1 MMNHSLYFSRFSDRS
16 IFRAFLHEL
25 QSIADAL
32 VIISFIIIFI
42 SFFLLFSSMELDSL
56 NRR

>member
-42 SFFLLFSSMELDSL
+42 FFFFIVFIDGI
-56 NRR
+56 R